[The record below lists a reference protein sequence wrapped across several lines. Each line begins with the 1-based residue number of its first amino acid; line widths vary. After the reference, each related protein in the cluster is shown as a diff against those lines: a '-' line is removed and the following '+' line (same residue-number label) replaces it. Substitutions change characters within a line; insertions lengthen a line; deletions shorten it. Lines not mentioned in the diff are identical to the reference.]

1 MGLYVDDTL
10 LNITK
15 YHGRYMDLSY
25 LLDVMLLKHDKNIL
39 NASFIQLNARIV
51 KYRQKKLQ

>member
-1 MGLYVDDTL
+1 MGLYIDDTFL
-10 LNITK
+10 KITK

-25 LLDVMLLKHDKNIL
+25 LRDVMLLKHDKNIL
-39 NASFIQLNARIV
+39 NASFVQLNVRIV